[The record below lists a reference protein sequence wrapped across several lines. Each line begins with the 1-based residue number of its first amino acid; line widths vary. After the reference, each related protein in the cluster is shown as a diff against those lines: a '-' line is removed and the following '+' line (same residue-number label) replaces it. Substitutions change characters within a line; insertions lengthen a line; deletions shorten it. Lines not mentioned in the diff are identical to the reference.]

1 LGKLDRSSIQRIYE
15 LRVGNELR
23 FGVHRT
29 RSAESIAQSLR
40 RGIEDDVAEDAASYA
55 ATIIKREIPPEPWRR
70 EDFNLIIGNFRK
82 DAGAWRDFLRLNGIL
97 IRAAKE
103 AWQVDQVAPGCAFT
117 GLTLMLVSAYPSQTQ
132 SDRRFMF
139 VTQVLSTR
147 FLVYQP
153 RGTDP
158 REYDF
163 RS

>member
-1 LGKLDRSSIQRIYE
+1 
-15 LRVGNELR
+15 VGTELR
-23 FGVHRT
+23 FGVHPT

-40 RGIEDDVAEDAASYA
+40 RGIEDDIAEDAASYA

-70 EDFNLIIGNFRK
+70 EDFNSIIGNFRK

-97 IRAAKE
+97 IRVAKE

-153 RGTDP
+153 RGTDSC
-158 REYDF
+158 EYDF